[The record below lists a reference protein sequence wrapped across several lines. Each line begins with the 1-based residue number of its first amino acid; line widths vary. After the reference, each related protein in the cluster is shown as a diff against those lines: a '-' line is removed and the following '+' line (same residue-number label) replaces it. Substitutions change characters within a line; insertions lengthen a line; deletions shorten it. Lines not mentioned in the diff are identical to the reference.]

1 MKYGVLL
8 TFLCLSAAPLC
19 AAEKPNILFILADDL
34 GYGDVQTLNPDRG
47 KIPTPN
53 LDRLATQGMAFT
65 DAHSGSSVCSPTRYG
80 ILTGRYAWRTSLRSG
95 VLGGVS
101 PPLIAPNRLTVA
113 AMLKTQG
120 YHTSAIGKWHL
131 GMEWAKWSDPAEKA
145 RHPNWHFDFSKPIA
159 HGPVTCG
166 FDSFFGITAS
176 LDMPPFTYIENDQVT
191 ALPTAV
197 KTWVRKGPAAPEF
210 EAIDV
215 LPTLTRK
222 AIETI
227 AAQAADAKAG
237 HPFFM
242 YLALNSPHTP
252 ILPSPQWKGKSGLSP
267 YGDFVMQ
274 TDACVGEVLA
284 ALDKNG
290 LAENTLVIF
299 TSDNGCSPAA
309 DIAGLEKLGHFPSQN
324 FRGAKADIWEGG
336 HRVPF
341 VARWPGKIKP
351 GIRRD
356 TMICLTDFLATA
368 ADITGAK
375 LPDTAA
381 EDSFT
386 FLPDLLGVGKTAR
399 TSVVNHSIN
408 GQFAMRE
415 PAWKLEFCPGSGG
428 WGKPGDIE
436 ARKEG
441 LPALQLY
448 DMTSDAAEKNNVESA
463 HPETV
468 QRMTKLLETIV
479 NNGRSTPGPAQK
491 NDLPVDFRIQRPKPG
506 AKDAN

>member
-1 MKYGVLL
+1 MNNSRTIIL
-8 TFLCLSAAPLC
+8 TAFLCCLSATAR
-19 AAEKPNILFILADDL
+19 AADKPNILFILADDL

-53 LDRLATQGMAFT
+53 LDRLASQGIAFT

-80 ILTGRYAWRTSLRSG
+80 VLTGRYAWRTSLRSG

-101 PPLIAPNRLTVA
+101 PPLIAPDRLTVA
-113 AMLKTQG
+113 KMLKSQG
-120 YHTSAIGKWHL
+120 YQTAAIGKWHL
-131 GMEWAKWSDPAEKA
+131 GLEWAKWSDADEKA
-145 RHPNWHFDFSKPIA
+145 KHPGWQFDFSKPIA
-159 HGPVTCG
+159 HGPITLG

-176 LDMPPFTYIENDQVT
+176 LDMPPFTFIENDHVT
-191 ALPTAV
+191 ALPTAQ
-197 KTWVRKGPAAPEF
+197 KTWVRKGPAALDF

-215 LPTLTRK
+215 LPTLTAK
-222 AIETI
+222 AIETLN
-227 AAQAADAKAG
+227 ARAADARVGK
-237 HPFFM
+237 PFFM
-242 YLALNSPHTP
+242 YLALTSPHTP
-252 ILPSPQWKGKSGLSP
+252 ILPSKSWQGKSNLSP

-290 LAENTLVIF
+290 LANNTLVIF

-309 DIAGLEKLGHFPSQN
+309 DIAGLEKMGHFPSQN

-341 VARWPGKIKP
+341 FARWPGKITA
-351 GIRRD
+351 GVRRD

-368 ADITGAK
+368 ADLTGAK
-375 LPDTAA
+375 LPDNAA

-386 FLPDLLGVGKTAR
+386 FLPDLLGTGHTAR

-408 GQFAMRE
+408 GQFAIRE

-428 WGKPGDIE
+428 WGKPGDLE
-436 ARKEG
+436 AKKNG

-468 QRMTKLLETIV
+468 QRLTTLLETIV
-479 NNGRSTPGPAQK
+479 NNGRSTPGAKQN
-491 NDLPVDFRIQRPKPG
+491 NDLPVDFRIQRPKP
-506 AKDAN
+506 KD